1 MTSTAGPLPRLARAI
16 AAPPAAAPAA
26 PHAPRGVLPA
36 LLTVTFM
43 TALDFFIVNVAM
55 PAIQL
60 DLRAGPAALQWVV
73 AGFGLALAAGLITG
87 GRLGDI
93 YGRRRVLGAGLVL
106 FTAASVLCG
115 VAPVAWAL
123 VAGRVLQG
131 AGAALIMPQTLAVLR
146 TAVPAPA
153 QPKAFARYG
162 LTLGLG
168 AVFGQVVG
176 GLLIRADLFGLDW
189 RLCFLIN
196 LPIGVAALVMLR
208 AVPESRGG
216 GSRLDLAGGAL
227 VTSALVALV
236 LPLIQGPQQGWPRW
250 TWACLG
256 LAAVLFAAF
265 VFSQRYRTGALV
277 DLAMFRRRA
286 FSTALVAVQAF
297 WMGQASFFL
306 VLALYLQAGRG
317 LSALASG
324 AVFMAVGGGYLL
336 TSTNAHR
343 IAARMGRHA
352 VTAGALVMAAG
363 LGAMAAA
370 AAHPIGWLLPGLAL
384 EGVGMGMALAPL
396 TTVALQNVAPEQAG
410 AASGVLAT
418 VNQTGNALG
427 VALIGI
433 VFYRA
438 ATITAGFQ
446 ASVLALVALEVV
458 LALLIQLLPRR

>member
-1 MTSTAGPLPRLARAI
+1 MTTTTI
-16 AAPPAAAPAA
+16 TAAATGAHTEPR
-26 PHAPRGVLPA
+26 APRGVLPA

-55 PAIQL
+55 PAIQR
-60 DLRAGPAALQWVV
+60 DLRAGPSALQWVV

-93 YGRRRVLGAGLVL
+93 YGRRRVLATGLTL
-106 FTAASVLCG
+106 FTVASALCG
-115 VAPVAWAL
+115 VAPAPWAL

-176 GLLIRADLFGLDW
+176 GVLIKADLFGLDW

-196 LPIGVAALVMLR
+196 LPVGVAALAMLR
-208 AVPESRGG
+208 AVPESKGT
-216 GSRLDLAGGAL
+216 GSRLDLPGAVL
-227 VTSALVALV
+227 VTAALVALV
-236 LPLIQGPQQGWPRW
+236 LPLIQGRELGWPLW
-250 TWACLG
+250 TWLCLG
-256 LAAVLFAAF
+256 LAAVLFAGFLAH
-265 VFSQRYRTGALV
+265 QRYRRSPLV
-277 DLAMFRRRA
+277 DLSMFRRKA

-306 VLALYLQAGRG
+306 VLALYLQSGRG
-317 LSALASG
+317 LSALESG

-343 IAARMGRHA
+343 IAARMGRQS

-363 LGAMAAA
+363 LAAMTVAATHSIA
-370 AAHPIGWLLPGLAL
+370 WLLPGLAL

-396 TTVALQNVAPEQAG
+396 TTLALTNVAPEHAG

-418 VNQTGNALG
+418 VNQTGNAVG
-427 VALIGI
+427 VALIGLA
-433 VFYRA
+433 FYHA
-438 ATITAGFQ
+438 ASITGGFQ
-446 ASVLALVALEVV
+446 ASLVALVV
-458 LALLIQLLPRR
+458 LEVLLAALVQLVPRRRQA